1 MSEDLKVKRA
11 RLIAAAEKGVDEL
24 IKILEAPILV
34 NRSDVSA
41 EKMKNAA
48 QAKKLA
54 FIDAIEML
62 DKISNEK
69 DKAEEAILN
78 EGKIVPS
85 GRFAEN
91 NAKKNGRG

>member
-69 DKAEEAILN
+69 DKAEEAELHK
-78 EGKIVPS
+78 GKEIPS
-85 GRFAEN
+85 GRFAES
-91 NAKKNGRG
+91 NAKKNV